1 MHRASAARS
10 LVPATRPPARCTEWH
25 CSRVDRP
32 AFEAPAELQR
42 TWEAL
47 EIELPPNFAASDDA
61 RREQFVLDRKRY
73 YAMVANLDAK
83 VGRMTAFLE
92 RERLADDTAVVL
104 LSDHEELGGSH
115 GLRAKHWPYGG
126 VCGLVRSSSETPAV
140 EIVASGHLPNLAT
153 EDWFPTLLGLA
164 GLAPQNPVQGWT

>member
-47 EIELPPNFAASDDA
+47 EVELPPNFAASDDA

-115 GLRAKHWPYGG
+115 GLRAKHWPYEES
-126 VCGLVRSSSETPAV
+126 VGLSAHHPRPRPSRSSRAGTFPTS
-140 EIVASGHLPNLAT
+140 T